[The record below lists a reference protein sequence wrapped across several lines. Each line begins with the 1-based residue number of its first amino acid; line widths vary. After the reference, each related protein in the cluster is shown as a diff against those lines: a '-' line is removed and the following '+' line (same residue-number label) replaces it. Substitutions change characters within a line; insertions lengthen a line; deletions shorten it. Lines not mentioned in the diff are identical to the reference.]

1 MAIKSHI
8 VTEREANPR
17 LAVEKE
23 LRELRNANRLA
34 IHMNENCNDAK
45 YGFSKKTWKWFKTPP
60 EDILVEISRSRH
72 GKTTLPLLSM
82 SLLPAKQK
90 AIKPYWA
97 GNEYAIKTYGYLV
110 DLRQEQRHP
119 PRVVGGHET
128 NIQSFNDPFAKK
140 FLASYLANHEL
151 FEEDMQKLM
160 HKPAQWMRACGDP
173 VKGAKVTNTLLDRLG
188 ACYSTQKR
196 FVRTV
201 GNKPNLF
208 MHNEIIVAASKEHIR
223 AIAIPIYDKSF
234 AVAKSA
240 YAPMAT
246 LIGALVGLSH
256 LNQNPQINL
265 PVVMYHMEKTDGIEI
280 GDITYLGHG
289 RKELFEI
296 ALQSIK
302 ELQAIEAI
310 QQDVDRTYE
319 RECLESATI
328 ETLGIEI
335 DKPLSEQK
343 ARVVELKKQW
353 VKGSLN
359 L

>member
-97 GNEYAIKTYGYLV
+97 GNEYAI
-110 DLRQEQRHP
+110 
-119 PRVVGGHET
+119 
-128 NIQSFNDPFAKK
+128 
-140 FLASYLANHEL
+140 
-151 FEEDMQKLM
+151 
-160 HKPAQWMRACGDP
+160 
-173 VKGAKVTNTLLDRLG
+173 
-188 ACYSTQKR
+188 
-196 FVRTV
+196 RTV